1 MYIESVQLKK
11 FRSYDQKTVDFKE
24 GLNIIVGENASGKT
38 NLLESIYCCGIGKSP
53 RTNKYKDMV
62 KWGEEIAY
70 IKVTLRKHKTTH
82 TIEFSIDSQEKKRIS
97 IDGIPL
103 VKLGEIIGLLNIVF
117 FSPDEMKLIKESPQE
132 RRRFADISLSQQ
144 NKKYFYSLSKYNNIL
159 SQRNKL
165 LKEHR
170 DVKSLP
176 EMLYGWDVQLAEHGA
191 YIVQKRYEFID
202 KIQVFAKKMHSELTS
217 NKEDL
222 KLEYESK
229 VEYGEYEN
237 MKQAFFERLRGDFDK
252 DVNLSY
258 TSFGAHRDDIGI
270 KINDIDVRKFG
281 SQGQQRSVA
290 LSLKLAEIYLFE
302 SELGEKP
309 VLLLDDVLS
318 ELDPM
323 RRRKLMELSSGLQTL
338 ITCTD
343 FDMDIEYN
351 RIEIEK
357 KEENK

>member
-11 FRSYDQKTVDFKE
+11 FRSYDQKTVEFKE

-62 KWGEEIAY
+62 KWGEGIAY

-176 EMLYGWDVQLAEHGA
+176 EMLYGWDVQLAEYGA
-191 YIVQKRYEFID
+191 YIIAKRYEFVE
-202 KIQVFAKKMHSELTS
+202 KIQVFAKKIHSEITDE
-217 NKEDL
+217 KEDL
-222 KLEYESK
+222 ELEYESN
-229 VEYGEYEN
+229 VERGETDK
-237 MKQAFFERLRGDFDK
+237 MKERFFQKLRANLEK
-252 DVNLSY
+252 DMNLLY
-258 TSFGAHRDDIGI
+258 TSFGSHRDDIAI
-270 KINDIDVRKFG
+270 KINGIDVRKYG
-281 SQGQQRSVA
+281 SQGQQRTVA

-302 SELGEKP
+302 SEVGEKP

-318 ELDPM
+318 ELDAS
-323 RRRKLMELSSGLQTL
+323 RRQKLMELSSGLQTI

-343 FDMDIEYN
+343 FDMDLERNTVLIGGHDN
-351 RIEIEK
+351 L
-357 KEENK
+357 